1 MPYKLDRAPGRKD
14 DRDEDGGAVNRR
26 RKIGFRKMPDLV
38 VSILYVCGMPAAA
51 SKYTSKLPKSCDG
64 LAPDEASGNA

>member
-1 MPYKLDRAPGRKD
+1 LTSNSEKQVNVHKIHAFVMRRAWS
-14 DRDEDGGAVNRR
+14 
-26 RKIGFRKMPDLV
+26 FKMPDLV

-51 SKYTSKLPKSCDG
+51 SKYISKLPKSCDG